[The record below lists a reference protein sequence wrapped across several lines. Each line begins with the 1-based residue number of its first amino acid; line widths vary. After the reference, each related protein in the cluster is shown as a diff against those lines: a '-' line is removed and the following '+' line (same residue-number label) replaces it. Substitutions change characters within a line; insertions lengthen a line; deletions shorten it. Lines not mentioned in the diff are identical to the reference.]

1 MFSFPSGW
9 LHIHLLTSP
18 GVTKKN
24 RDRSS
29 SPCLHVF
36 LLHDGKQYKNEF
48 LGCWSRRTSVYRHTR
63 IHPFPSLPTL
73 QYWSICALSNANDI
87 SRVRDKQIS
96 DNHAIRLVIG
106 SAHTIVSPRPLIM
119 LDMWWSMT
127 SRVCDKQI
135 SDNHTIQFV
144 IGSAHTIVSPR
155 PLIMLDM
162 WWSIHDRGCID
173 LCVCVCHNRSW
184 RGSKVRYSSS
194 IDGHMN
200 PTLFYATLG
209 L

>member
-119 LDMWWSMT
+119 LDMWWS
-127 SRVCDKQI
+127 
-135 SDNHTIQFV
+135 
-144 IGSAHTIVSPR
+144 
-155 PLIMLDM
+155 
-162 WWSIHDRGCID
+162 IHDRGCID